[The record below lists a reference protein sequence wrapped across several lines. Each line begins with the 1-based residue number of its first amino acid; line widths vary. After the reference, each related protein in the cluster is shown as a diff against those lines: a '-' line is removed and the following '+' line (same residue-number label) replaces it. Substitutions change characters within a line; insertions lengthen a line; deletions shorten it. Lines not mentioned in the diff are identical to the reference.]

1 MLTAL
6 LTPYGT
12 FVFNYIPMGCSCS
25 GDLFATC
32 INKLFSDLIEQG
44 QMTNIADNI
53 LCFDA
58 NNKSIILMLSN
69 FLTDVLR

>member
-1 MLTAL
+1 MAL
-6 LTPYGT
+6 L
-12 FVFNYIPMGCSCS
+12 CSTTYQWAVVVVEIYLQHAS
-25 GDLFATC
+25 
-32 INKLFSDLIEQG
+32 INSDLIEQG